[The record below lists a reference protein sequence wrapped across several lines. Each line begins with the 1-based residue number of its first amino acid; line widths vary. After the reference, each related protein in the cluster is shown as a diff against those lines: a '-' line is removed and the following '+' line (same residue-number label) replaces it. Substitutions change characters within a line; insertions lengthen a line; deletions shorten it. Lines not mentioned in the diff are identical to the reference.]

1 MTAAELRAITAQGPA
16 VVMCSREDMLKL
28 LDENA
33 RLQGVLHRIS
43 LGSQNSGTTK
53 ESLGREAREAI
64 AHAKG
69 IG

>member
-1 MTAAELRAITAQGPA
+1 MTAEELRAITAQGPA

-33 RLQGVLHRIS
+33 KLRDVLHRIS
-43 LGSQNSGTTK
+43 LASQNSSTTK

-64 AHAKG
+64 AFTKEHA
-69 IG
+69 